1 MRMAQFSFSKS
12 QLLLFAVVLMLGI
25 GGCYLGAVSVYKP
38 VINEYKNQVDALTT
52 EVSLLNSTIS
62 ILESVISLAE
72 DTIITHSTK
81 IYDLESQISTLQKRV
96 DIFYGDITV
105 EQAKDLFQNINLSTV
120 LDVRTV
126 QEFDRG
132 HIEGAINIPV
142 DELQDR
148 LEELDR
154 SDDILVYCKSGIR
167 SSQAVKILAE
177 NGFSMVYN
185 MLGGIEAWIQ
195 AEYPLTRCIPC
206 GGG

>member
-38 VINEYKNQVDALTT
+38 VINEYKNQVDVLTT

-167 SSQAVKILAE
+167 SSQAMKILAE

>member
-1 MRMAQFSFSKS
+1 
-12 QLLLFAVVLMLGI
+12 MLGI